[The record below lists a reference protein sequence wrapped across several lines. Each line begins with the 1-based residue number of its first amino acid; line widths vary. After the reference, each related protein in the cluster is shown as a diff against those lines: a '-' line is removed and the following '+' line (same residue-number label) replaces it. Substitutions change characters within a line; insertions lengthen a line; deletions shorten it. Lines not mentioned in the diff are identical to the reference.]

1 MSKILTIRLEE
12 DLIDRI
18 DAVSKKL
25 DRSKNWVIKQVLKNY
40 LEEMYDVEEAKRIIL
55 DKTDKT
61 IDHEEAKKE
70 TLSD

>member
-12 DLIDRI
+12 DLIESI

-55 DKTDKT
+55 DKTDKA

-70 TLSD
+70 ILSG

>member
-25 DRSKNWVIKQVLKNY
+25 DRSKNWVIKQILRNY
-40 LEEMYDVEEAKRIIL
+40 LEEMYDVEEAKRIIF

-61 IDHEEAKKE
+61 IGHEEAKKE
-70 TLSD
+70 ILSD